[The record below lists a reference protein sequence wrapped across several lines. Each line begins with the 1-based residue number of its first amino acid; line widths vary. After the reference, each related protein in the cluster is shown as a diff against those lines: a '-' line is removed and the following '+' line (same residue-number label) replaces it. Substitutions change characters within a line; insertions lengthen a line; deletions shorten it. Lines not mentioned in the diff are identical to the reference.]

1 MSPKPHIPT
10 SPSSQLPP
18 DLYHK
23 LGYSSLP
30 ASARKHEIETTMHN
44 LKNWLDYANEEETTV
59 QPSKRVRTDSCMGPP
74 AILIASTGSIRRKKR
89 ETARLAVPPPAH
101 LRPSNNTTHLGSIV
115 YTPRRDTRPEGLE
128 SFPAFAGGVLEVDEE
143 PVKEEQME
151 CVIREKQGEVMRRMG
166 VIGKVMM
173 WFTGGKG
180 KGVGVFN
187 WCQ

>member
-1 MSPKPHIPT
+1 MSSKSHSST
-10 SPSSQLPP
+10 SSHSSQLPS

-30 ASARKHEIETTMHN
+30 ALARQNEIDTTMHN
-44 LKNWLDYANEEETTV
+44 LKNWLDYADEEETTV
-59 QPSKRVRTDSCMGPP
+59 QPPKRVRTDSCMGLP

-89 ETARLAVPPPAH
+89 ETAHLAVPPPAH

-128 SFPAFAGGVLEVDEE
+128 SFPAFAGGVLEVEEE
-143 PVKEEQME
+143 PVVQEERME
-151 CVIREKQGEVMRRMG
+151 CVREKG
-166 VIGKVMM
+166 VEMMVKVGVVGKFMQ

-180 KGVGVFN
+180 KRRGCV
-187 WCQ
+187 